1 LTSVGILG
9 ATGYAGSELARI
21 LYRHPNV
28 KVTSVSGAEGIGQ
41 RLGEFFPHLYPINV
55 VIKEQ
60 LDDVDVV
67 LAALPH
73 RIAAQLLL
81 PWIDRGKKVIDLSA
95 DFRLR
100 DVAEY
105 ERWYQVKH
113 PRPELLKNAVY
124 GLPELHRR
132 EIAAASLVASPGCYP
147 TGAILALAPAVKE
160 GLIEKNLIVDSKSGT
175 SGAGRSPTLTTML
188 SEAGEGISAY
198 ALAGHRHMP
207 EIVQELSLLAGE
219 ACPVTFVPHL
229 LPMVRGILT
238 TGYASL
244 SKKGLDVGEKGVR
257 EAYREFYKGEPFVR
271 VVDAP
276 PQTKHVRGSNFCAVY
291 PTIDARTG
299 RLIVVSCLDNLI
311 KGAAGQAIQSMN
323 LMLGL
328 PETSGLEG
336 LGLYP

>member
-1 LTSVGILG
+1 M
-9 ATGYAGSELARI
+9 
-21 LYRHPNV
+21 
-28 KVTSVSGAEGIGQ
+28 TSVSGAEGIGQ
-41 RLGEFFPHLYPINV
+41 RLGEFFPHLHPMDV

-73 RIAAQLLL
+73 RVAAQLLL

-105 ERWYQVKH
+105 ESWYQVKH

-160 GLIEKNLIVDSKSGT
+160 GLIEKNVIVDSKSGT

-207 EIVQELSLLAGE
+207 EMAQELSLLAGE
-219 ACPVTFVPHL
+219 PCSVLFVPHL

-244 SKKGLDVGEKGVR
+244 SKKGLDAGEKGVR
-257 EAYREFYKGEPFVR
+257 DAYREFYKDEPFIR
-271 VVDAP
+271 VVDVP
-276 PQTKHVRGSNFCAVY
+276 PQTKHVRGSNFCAVC
-291 PTIDARTG
+291 PTVDARTG
-299 RLIVVSCLDNLI
+299 RLVVVSCIDNLM
-311 KGAAGQAIQSMN
+311 KGAAGQAVQSMN

-328 PETSGLEG
+328 QETAGLEG

>member
-1 LTSVGILG
+1 LISVGILG

-21 LYRHPNV
+21 LYRHRQV
-28 KVTSVSGAEGIGQ
+28 QVTSMSGAEGVGQ
-41 RLGEFFPHLYPINV
+41 RLGDFFPHLHPMDV

-73 RIAAQLLL
+73 RVAAQLLL
-81 PWIDRGKKVIDLSA
+81 PWIDRGKKVVDLSA

-105 ERWYQVKH
+105 EAWYQVKH
-113 PRPELLKNAVY
+113 PRPELLKEAVY
-124 GLPELHRR
+124 GLPELHRK
-132 EIAAASLVASPGCYP
+132 EIAKANLVASPGCYP
-147 TGAILALAPAVKE
+147 TGAILAMVPAVKE
-160 GLIEKNLIVDSKSGT
+160 GLIERSIIFDSKSGT
-175 SGAGRSPTLTTML
+175 SGAGRSPTVGIML

-207 EIVQELSLLAGE
+207 EMTQELSLLGGLPCA
-219 ACPVTFVPHL
+219 VTFVPHL

-244 SKKGLDVGEKGVR
+244 SKKGLDAGEKGVR
-257 EAYREFYKGEPFVR
+257 EAYREFYKDEPFVR
-271 VVDAP
+271 VVEAP

-299 RLIVVSCLDNLI
+299 RLVVVSCIDNLM
-311 KGAAGQAIQSMN
+311 KGAAGQAVQSMN

-328 PETSGLEG
+328 PETAGLEG